1 MTSNQEKGKDINK
14 NFRRSA
20 ILKLLLNLQVKPQKN
35 LSSISNE
42 TQFMNSNKTIK
53 LFALLLMI
61 LAAGGCKNKAK
72 NMEKETTVRIETSMG
87 TIRVKLYNETPL
99 HRDNFIK
106 LAQSGVYNDI
116 IFHRVIRNFMI
127 QTGDPA
133 LKAEG
138 KPLSVDTNDYKY
150 TIPAEIIYPRYYHK
164 KGALAA
170 ARMGDDVN
178 PNKESSGT
186 QFYIVTG
193 RTFSK
198 GQLMELHTAIYQTKV
213 DELYEKL
220 SHNHMKEMFLMR
232 KKGETEKLQALKD
245 SLQKQAEEEIAN
257 NPPAYYTETQKQ
269 AYSSVGG
276 APHLDGEYTVFG
288 EVIEGIEVAE
298 AIERIK
304 TKKDRPIEDIF
315 IKSMTVEE

>member
-1 MTSNQEKGKDINK
+1 MQ
-14 NFRRSA
+14 A
-20 ILKLLLNLQVKPQKN
+20 QLQKN
-35 LSSISNE
+35 SSIISNE
-42 TQFMNSNKTIK
+42 AQFMNIYKTTK
-53 LFALLLMI
+53 VFVLFLII
-61 LAAGGCKNKAK
+61 LVAGGCKNKEK

-133 LKAEG
+133 LKAQG
-138 KPLSVDTNDYKY
+138 KPLSVDTNDFKY
-150 TIPAEIIYPRYYHK
+150 TIPAEIVYPRYYHK

-170 ARMGDDVN
+170 ARMSDDVN
-178 PNKESSGT
+178 PQRESSGT

-198 GQLMELHTAIYQTKV
+198 GQLMELHTAIYHNKV
-213 DELYEKL
+213 HNLYEKL
-220 SHNHMKEMFLMR
+220 SHNHMKEMLLMR
-232 KKGETEKLQALKD
+232 RNGETERLQALRD
-245 SLQKQAEEEIAN
+245 SLEKQAEEEIAN

-269 AYSSVGG
+269 VYSSVGG
-276 APHLDGEYTVFG
+276 TPHLDGEYTVFG

-298 AIERIK
+298 AIERTK
-304 TKKDRPIEDIF
+304 TKSDRPIEDIY